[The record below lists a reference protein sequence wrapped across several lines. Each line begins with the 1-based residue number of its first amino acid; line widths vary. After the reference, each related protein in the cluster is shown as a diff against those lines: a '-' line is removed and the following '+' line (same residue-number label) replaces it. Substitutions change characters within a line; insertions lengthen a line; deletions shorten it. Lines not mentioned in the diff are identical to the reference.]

1 MAWYHPCEAAS
12 LDRTIRVACGVPHER
27 QYLLLEAETQAGVA
41 VSSSLPSGSIFEL
54 AILPPPNAKVAVLL
68 IDPVSTGAVLCH
80 QLVTRRDASVIVVYS
95 DAL

>member
-1 MAWYHPCEAAS
+1 MRRPARAAVS
-12 LDRTIRVACGVPHER
+12 AARGRD
-27 QYLLLEAETQAGVA
+27 AGVA